1 MQDNNDKV
9 LQGEE
14 QHELRKKLVEYE
26 TVRRVEYETAQR
38 WE

>member
-14 QHELRKKLVEYE
+14 QHELRKKLVEN
-26 TVRRVEYETAQR
+26 TVRHISLPY
-38 WE
+38 